1 MAYNHPIMNR
11 ASTCST
17 PLDDSSRVDVLFDSM
32 NPADLLSELLAGLS
46 PDAVGSHN
54 QLGFSKPPLWAL
66 AARLGPDS
74 VQAIAQAGCQFKNRE
89 GLRAD
94 LFCLRMGLLESAI
107 AFMALLGPRL
117 LRNGSWNL
125 AFAIC
130 DKAFARANSSRSA
143 LAEAERVADAACEAA
158 HALFGEPARKAIEN
172 LVARSRFCAARPALH
187 FIQLDAAFAQRLCD
201 ARAVHA
207 VPKGFDSLARASAQ
221 DPWTSI
227 HQAAKAGTA
236 LSELRPRIDLSLDAA
251 SLNPALCA
259 FSIACGAREDSASR
273 PPLSALCDAASKA
286 YSPSCAGW
294 SMLSGLIGL
303 GAQAPDTPDTLC
315 ARMLID
321 IGCSPWDKDP
331 IRGSAMGICKQAIT
345 RQRQALLSKSHQA
358 RLSKMSSLI
367 GWIARDFQAA
377 SDGSAPLDACPIAPL
392 ANLIHSAAE
401 RSTLAGA
408 APAPASA
415 KPRRL

>member
-1 MAYNHPIMNR
+1 MNR
-11 ASTCST
+11 SFTCSPT
-17 PLDDSSRVDVLFDSM
+17 LDDSSRVDALFESM
-32 NPADLLSELLAGLS
+32 NPADLLSELQDGLN
-46 PDAVGSHN
+46 PDAVGSTNH
-54 QLGFSKPPLWAL
+54 LGFCKPPLWAL
-66 AARLGPDS
+66 AARLGPES
-74 VQAIAQAGCQFKNRE
+74 SQALSLAGCQFKNRE

-94 LFCLRMGLLESAI
+94 VFCLRMGLLESAI
-107 AFMALLGPRL
+107 VFMGPLGPRL
-117 LRNGSWNL
+117 RRNGSWSL

-130 DKAFARANSSRSA
+130 DKAFARATSSRSA

-158 HALFGEPARKAIEN
+158 HALFGEPARKSIEN
-172 LVARSRFCAARPALH
+172 LVAKSRFCAVRPVLRFTA
-187 FIQLDAAFAQRLCD
+187 LDAAFAQRLCN

-207 VPKGFDSLARASAQ
+207 APKSFDSLARASSL
-221 DPWTSI
+221 DPWTAI
-227 HQAAKAGTA
+227 HQAAKAGSA

-259 FSIACGAREDSASR
+259 FSIACGARSDSASR

-286 YSPSCAGW
+286 YSPSGAGW
-294 SMLSGLIGL
+294 IMLSGLIGL
-303 GAQAPDTPDTLC
+303 GAQAPETPDTLC

-331 IRGSAMGICKQAIT
+331 IRGSAMGICKQALA

-367 GWIARDFQAA
+367 GWIARDFKAA
-377 SDGSAPLDACPIAPL
+377 SDGSAPLDACPISPL

-401 RSTLAGA
+401 RAALASA
-408 APAPASA
+408 AATPASA
-415 KPRRL
+415 RSRRL